1 MRMACAVLFVL
12 FTFCYLFF
20 YQADILT
27 VGQHILSGGMTHYNK
42 WVGAVL
48 ITLVLMLL
56 QVGMYGLTK
65 LQNRFHAVTYL
76 PSFVVLTF
84 ITSVS
89 RHLDDGFTLG
99 PWLWGLPLLVVVI
112 AALIYIGRQYQEI
125 ERDVPS
131 VHPFTSIFWIN
142 LSTLFVGMIL
152 TLSCSQGDETFHQ
165 RMRMEQLIIA
175 RDYEGAL
182 RVGSYGKLK
191 DDSCMTMLRI
201 YALARE
207 HALGD
212 RLFSYPLEGGADAM
226 LPNGS
231 NVRAMIL
238 PDSIIVNTTKYS
250 KDYRLCRYLFKRDLV
265 HFAHHLAQV
274 SDLSKPLPRHYA
286 EALFL
291 YNTIFQGQP
300 IKSKYAYLD
309 GAFRK
314 YAAHPSSMP
323 HSYWYYYYGGKVP
336 KPMPYHPKKRNYTL
350 KKKV

>member
-125 ERDVPS
+125 
-131 VHPFTSIFWIN
+131 
-142 LSTLFVGMIL
+142 
-152 TLSCSQGDETFHQ
+152 
-165 RMRMEQLIIA
+165 
-175 RDYEGAL
+175 
-182 RVGSYGKLK
+182 
-191 DDSCMTMLRI
+191 
-201 YALARE
+201 
-207 HALGD
+207 
-212 RLFSYPLEGGADAM
+212 
-226 LPNGS
+226 
-231 NVRAMIL
+231 
-238 PDSIIVNTTKYS
+238 
-250 KDYRLCRYLFKRDLV
+250 
-265 HFAHHLAQV
+265 
-274 SDLSKPLPRHYA
+274 
-286 EALFL
+286 
-291 YNTIFQGQP
+291 
-300 IKSKYAYLD
+300 
-309 GAFRK
+309 
-314 YAAHPSSMP
+314 
-323 HSYWYYYYGGKVP
+323 
-336 KPMPYHPKKRNYTL
+336 
-350 KKKV
+350 